1 MYQAPRTNIAHEQA
15 TSIHSPH
22 IAAEGLTDII
32 LSVAP
37 HKALIEAFQRF
48 AAQVDAGSAE
58 ITDVVDLFTT
68 ARIAELASYGQI
80 ADQRVRSIKELQKMV
95 LGNDADSNEDDL
107 QKLIAQAPWL
117 IHPTWTVLSENKALK
132 TFVAAFQKYYHQK
145 TGEAVTIDVGHE
157 MKDKR
162 PDFTAVDIGRML
174 HIVEIKSTGHSFDDD
189 DWDRLSNYVHW
200 FGEFFNE
207 HHEFKNQFSQGHQI
221 TLVADSVKF
230 KKSGAKVGFQGVLN
244 SGKVIRIS
252 WNDFLLKAQKAHE
265 QLLDV
270 SEKASALIV

>member
-1 MYQAPRTNIAHEQA
+1 LAQNFGAF
-15 TSIHSPH
+15 
-22 IAAEGLTDII
+22 AAKDELQDQLYLEGLTDII

-80 ADQRVRSIKELQKMV
+80 ADQRVRSIKELQKIV

-132 TFVAAFQKYYHQK
+132 TFVAAFEKYYRQK
-145 TGEAVTIDVGHE
+145 TDETVTIDVGHDL
-157 MKDKR
+157 KNKR
-162 PDFTAVDIGRML
+162 PDFTAADIGRTL
-174 HIVEIKSTGHSFDDD
+174 HIVEIKSTGHAFDDD

-200 FGEFFNE
+200 FGEFFKD
-207 HHEFKNQFSQGHQI
+207 HPEFDAQFAQGYQI
-221 TLVADSVKF
+221 TLVADSVKL
-230 KKSGAKVGFQGVLN
+230 KKSGAKVGFDGVLR
-244 SGKVIRIS
+244 SGKVHRIS

-265 QLLDV
+265 QLLEV